1 MVNNKNVILDE
12 GKLKYTREVKMS
24 KQFVSLEKA
33 VRNKCEEVYTIKV
46 FDDNICDFTS
56 EEIINDDCKPWPP
69 KIAYYF
75 KSTKALE
82 MEEPKLMTTK
92 RLQNRWKRFQLENLD
107 LIREYL
113 GIIPFVPSIMINIS
127 PDWKGKQCDKY
138 ARVKTIPL
146 FKKVIETYLNTCKRY
161 QKWKYCIE
169 SGSNDD
175 FIHCH
180 IVAQYN
186 KDILKSVETHV
197 RKGNH
202 LQEIRK
208 IWDKTMPQGKKGILK
223 GKFAIQSTIIRTSE
237 MEKDKLDYLQE
248 ENKPEGHTNKVDLGI
263 IEEGSLSL
271 ITSKE

>member
-1 MVNNKNVILDE
+1 MVNNNNVILDE

-24 KQFVSLEKA
+24 KKFVSLEKA
-33 VRNKCEEVYTIKV
+33 VRNKCEETYTIKV

-56 EEIINDDCKPWPP
+56 EEIINDDVKPWPP

-75 KSTKALE
+75 KTIKES
-82 MEEPKLMTTK
+82 EEQNPWYWTAKKLK
-92 RLQNRWKRFQLENLD
+92 ISWKRFQLENLD

-202 LQEIRK
+202 LLPR
-208 IWDKTMPQGKKGILK
+208 
-223 GKFAIQSTIIRTSE
+223 S
-237 MEKDKLDYLQE
+237 
-248 ENKPEGHTNKVDLGI
+248 
-263 IEEGSLSL
+263 
-271 ITSKE
+271 